1 MSDDTPT
8 QRFDAAGDAPTER
21 FDASSP
27 AASAE
32 VVDERKSRKLM
43 TILAIVGGALLI
55 AVLIVLILLL
65 TRSNAAPGA
74 LPTQSSSPSASASP
88 TPSATPTKSATPTPT
103 PTPTQTP
110 TPTATAAPPPPP
122 QTGPAFSQFNV
133 KSSQGGCSMGGPGF
147 DPTYPVVQVQWKAVR
162 SDEAW
167 IVTGTSDAVD
177 SGFMQIPLNGDQNDF
192 QYPITLQCNQDAT
205 TFTITLLGSNGEHLS
220 KSWTVQ
226 NTGDKF

>member
-8 QRFDAAGDAPTER
+8 QRFDPAGDAPTER
-21 FDASSP
+21 FAASSP
-27 AASAE
+27 AASPE
-32 VVDERKSRKLM
+32 VVEERKSRKLM
-43 TILAIVGGALLI
+43 IILGAVGAALLLALI
-55 AVLIVLILLL
+55 IVLVLLL
-65 TRSNAAPGA
+65 TKSNATPGA
-74 LPTQSSSPSASASP
+74 LPTQSSSSSASASP
-88 TPSATPTKSATPTPT
+88 TPSATPTKSATPTAT
-103 PTPTQTP
+103 PTPTQ
-110 TPTATAAPPPPP
+110 TATAAPPPPP
-122 QTGPAFSQFNV
+122 ETGPAFSQFNV
-133 KSSQGGCSMGGPGF
+133 RSSQGGCSMGGPGF

-162 SDEAW
+162 ADEAW

-192 QYPITLQCNQDAT
+192 QYPVTLQCNQDAT

>member
-8 QRFDAAGDAPTER
+8 QRFDPAGDAPTER
-21 FDASSP
+21 FAASSP
-27 AASAE
+27 AASPE
-32 VVDERKSRKLM
+32 VVEERKSRKLM
-43 TILAIVGGALLI
+43 IILGAVGAALLLALI
-55 AVLIVLILLL
+55 IVLVLLL
-65 TRSNAAPGA
+65 TKSNAIPGA
-74 LPTQSSSPSASASP
+74 LPTQSSSATSASP
-88 TPSATPTKSATPTPT
+88 TPSVTPTKSATPTPT
-103 PTPTQTP
+103 PTPT
-110 TPTATAAPPPPP
+110 PTATAAPPPV
-122 QTGPAFSQFNV
+122 TGPAFSQFNV

-162 SDEAW
+162 ADEAW

-192 QYPITLQCNQDAT
+192 QYPVTLQCNQDAT